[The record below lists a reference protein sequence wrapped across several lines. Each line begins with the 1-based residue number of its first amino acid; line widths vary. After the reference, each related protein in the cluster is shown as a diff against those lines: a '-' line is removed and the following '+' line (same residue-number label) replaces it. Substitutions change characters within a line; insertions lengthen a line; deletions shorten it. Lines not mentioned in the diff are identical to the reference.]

1 MLTEIYLCHTSSCH
15 EIEDGNARVGT
26 MGPADVD
33 YGSGGASGGGFGGVY
48 GMHCYAAPRHAEA
61 ANWQEGMPT
70 SWPTS
75 RGYVPGLS
83 ASSSEVA
90 AAAAAGKSGK

>member
-1 MLTEIYLCHTSSCH
+1 
-15 EIEDGNARVGT
+15 

-33 YGSGGASGGGFGGVY
+33 YGSGGASGGGFGGV
-48 GMHCYAAPRHAEA
+48 
-61 ANWQEGMPT
+61 NWQEGMPT